1 VFPYHGS
8 LLDYSRDTLSKDR
21 SKVTMNNFTKRNA
34 CLLDAALNITSRLAK
49 ETGGTFGVT
58 AGHSFSSLVCFKE
71 MCPRVT
77 DTS

>member
-21 SKVTMNNFTKRNA
+21 SQVTMNNFTKRNA
-34 CLLDAALNITSRLAK
+34 CLLDAAFNITSRPPK
-49 ETGGTFGVT
+49 EKGGSFGVT
-58 AGHSFSSLVCFKE
+58 TGQSFSSLMCFKE

-77 DTS
+77 DIS